1 MRFQRSKSTLDSL
14 KRVFNVFRR
23 KPLLGAPD
31 IYSVTTEFAFMCFET
46 GKKDEE
52 QGKYL
57 KKNTVRFAF
66 EVDSRR

>member
-14 KRVFNVFRR
+14 KRVFNVFKR

-31 IYSVTTEFAFMCFET
+31 IYSVTTEFSFMCFET

-52 QGKYL
+52 QGK
-57 KKNTVRFAF
+57 
-66 EVDSRR
+66 D